1 MKIFRGISLLDLDIH
16 RKFSLR
22 GNWSLIHILIN
33 HTSNIKTCVGES
45 LHTLLMPI
53 AIQMFLA
60 LHQTLGRAYSTK
72 VYVKNLMHY
81 LTALQRFIYALHNP
95 KTNIFAERIK
105 LQVKFYQ

>member
-53 AIQMFLA
+53 AIQMFFGITSNIKQGVFYKSLCEKLNA
-60 LHQTLGRAYSTK
+60 LPYCAAK
-72 VYVKNLMHY
+72 VHL
-81 LTALQRFIYALHNP
+81 RF
-95 KTNIFAERIK
+95 T
-105 LQVKFYQ
+105 